1 MGNIGILMKKGEQD
15 IANPKVKSI
24 ILVTQFYLFI
34 LRKQEWLFPYSGVEA
49 EVQNFSCISAW
60 ENSRD
65 LKLVLLDHRYV
76 PSQV

>member
-1 MGNIGILMKKGEQD
+1 MLIKKDENVANLKTKST
-15 IANPKVKSI
+15 IA
-24 ILVTQFYLFI
+24 VTWFYLFI

-65 LKLVLLDHRYV
+65 LKLVLEDHRYV
-76 PSQV
+76 PSQI